1 MEFNLGWNLVGV
13 KLRRVKFG
21 DKERKDRYIILFFI
35 DFNLF
40 LTSRRQIMPRK
51 IIVFIKLI
59 KNWLNWFRRYHGHQW
74 KTSQKKFRAPKIS
87 AVLYILNWILALEAT
102 RNLTQIEFWIQ
113 FSQKIFENFEKNF
126 TLEGHETKIKS
137 HSCQIMIERFRFG
150 RKKVEFWPFS
160 KKSTKT
166 SKNRIFKNPVFRIF
180 EKSRVEIDYGIQKF
194 DFGELF
200 TWLFYNIFIL

>member
-1 MEFNLGWNLVGV
+1 M
-13 KLRRVKFG
+13 KLRGVKFG

-74 KTSQKKFRAPKIS
+74 KTSQKKIS
-87 AVLYILNWILALEAT
+87 SSENFCGFIYFELNFGSRSDSQFNPNWILNSIFA
-102 RNLTQIEFWIQ
+102 
-113 FSQKIFENFEKNF
+113 KIFRNFEKNF
-126 TLEGHETKIKS
+126 TLEGHEKKIKS

>member
-1 MEFNLGWNLVGV
+1 MEFCLGWNLVEV
-13 KLRRVKFG
+13 KLRGVKFG

-74 KTSQKKFRAPKIS
+74 KTSQKNFRAPKIS

-137 HSCQIMIERFRFG
+137 HCCQIMVNDRFRCN
-150 RKKVEFWPFS
+150 RKKSNVQT
-160 KKSTKT
+160 KKSTKS
-166 SKNRIFKNPVFRIF
+166 SKESNFSKIESWNR
-180 EKSRVEIDYGIQKF
+180 
-194 DFGELF
+194 L
-200 TWLFYNIFIL
+200 